1 MNKIK
6 TNTIILIAVGLVVA
20 AIAWKVFSNGNAAA
34 ATGNKKSNNNKNN
47 NSGTGSAAGDTAAEG
62 SGTSSFFGR
71 K

>member
-6 TNTIILIAVGLVVA
+6 TNTIILIAVGIVVA
-20 AIAWKVFSNGNAAA
+20 AIAWKVFSNGNAA